1 MSFPEKK
8 GDPRRPVI
16 PINIGEHHFLEVLC
30 DFGARVN
37 IILRYFTRKFMEIHC
52 CIQPRACKW
61 QTRRCVIR
69 KILEDI
75 YVRVGQSY
83 VPTDFVVIETGGD
96 ERAPI
101 ILGSPLLCTAK
112 AIIYANNAKINF
124 NIKGR
129 KEMFTFWKNTLKD
142 PTHPQTPNDHQN
154 YDGVEIKKKNQRN
167 RNRQPKVE
175 SVRMVTV
182 VEKDHDHLLASP
194 YLIKTEDPGAPTIDC
209 TINQC
214 SFQKAVCNTGAEVN
228 IMAKVTYEFLYGKM
242 SLHSTFVQL
251 QMADETYRFPEG
263 IAKDVPV
270 QIDDH
275 FIPTDFL
282 VLDMGEEDY
291 ETPIILGRP
300 FLNTTRAI
308 IYIGTGEVHFQ
319 FPSKKVRRYFTNYEV
334 SEEPQK
340 NRSRRRRHSQR
351 QKKQIPKD
359 G

>member
-1 MSFPEKK
+1 
-8 GDPRRPVI
+8 
-16 PINIGEHHFLEVLC
+16 
-30 DFGARVN
+30 
-37 IILRYFTRKFMEIHC
+37 
-52 CIQPRACKW
+52 
-61 QTRRCVIR
+61 
-69 KILEDI
+69 
-75 YVRVGQSY
+75 
-83 VPTDFVVIETGGD
+83 VVIETGGD

-242 SLHSTFVQL
+242 SLYLTFVQL
-251 QMADETYRFPEG
+251 
-263 IAKDVPV
+263 
-270 QIDDH
+270 
-275 FIPTDFL
+275 
-282 VLDMGEEDY
+282 
-291 ETPIILGRP
+291 
-300 FLNTTRAI
+300 
-308 IYIGTGEVHFQ
+308 
-319 FPSKKVRRYFTNYEV
+319 
-334 SEEPQK
+334 
-340 NRSRRRRHSQR
+340 
-351 QKKQIPKD
+351 
-359 G
+359 